1 MPDVNSVRID
11 EATLRNVAAATTAT
25 TATQGA
31 AVASV
36 PRAGQRVDWQNSI
49 LARSDLAYQ
58 LQVEKRRA
66 ERCSDPLSVV
76 LFRYPGTGSDRLA
89 GARKL
94 AMLLLSTKR
103 QTDLVGYVADDV
115 IALVL
120 PHTGSDGASVVAE
133 NASREFDDLRLT
145 VNVATY
151 PDQIFDNLIA
161 FESVGSD
168 SRPLLF
174 DGETVSR
181 PVARMLKRIMDI
193 VGATGLLLLSSPLMV
208 VTAVAVACSSPG
220 PIIFRQAR
228 LGQRGVPFVFH
239 KFRSM
244 HTNADD
250 HIHRDYVGKLIDGRL
265 DEVNQGDA
273 DDPHYKIRSDPRI
286 TRVGRFIRRTS
297 IDELPQL
304 FNVLKGDMS
313 LVGPR
318 PPVPYE
324 VQKYQPW
331 HLARVL
337 DIKPGIT
344 GLWQVE
350 GRSKISFDEMVRLD
364 LRYQR
369 EWSLLLD
376 ITILIKTVAVVLRGE
391 GAD

>member
-1 MPDVNSVRID
+1 MTDLNSASID
-11 EATLRNVAAATTAT
+11 EAGVRS
-25 TATQGA
+25 
-31 AVASV
+31 VASLKKAPQSTGPTPV
-36 PRAGQRVDWQNSI
+36 PRMVRRVDWQHNI
-49 LARSDLAYQ
+49 LDRSDLTYQ

-66 ERCSDPLSVV
+66 ERCRDPLSVV
-76 LFRYPGTGSDRLA
+76 LFRYPGTGSDRFA

-94 AMLLLSTKR
+94 AVLLLSTKR
-103 QTDLVGYVADDV
+103 ETDLVGYVADNV

-120 PHTGSDGASVVAE
+120 PHTCAHGASVVAG
-133 NASREFDDLRLT
+133 NASREFGDPRLT
-145 VNVATY
+145 VETATY
-151 PDQIFDNLIA
+151 PDQIF
-161 FESVGSD
+161 ESLVSSEAVGAESQ
-168 SRPLLF
+168 PLLL
-174 DGETVSR
+174 DGATQSR
-181 PVARMLKRIMDI
+181 PVARMFKRIADI
-193 VGATGLLLLSSPLMV
+193 VGAAGLLVLASPFMV
-208 VTAVAVACSSPG
+208 ATALAIAATSPG
-220 PIIFRQAR
+220 PVIFRQAR
-228 LGQRGVPFVFH
+228 LGQRGVPFVFY

-244 HTNADD
+244 HTDADD
-250 HIHRDYVGKLIDGRL
+250 QIHREYVGKLIDGRL
-265 DEVNQGDA
+265 DEVNQGGA
-273 DDPHYKIRSDPRI
+273 EDPHYKIKADPRV
-286 TRVGRFIRRTS
+286 TRVGRFIRKTS

-350 GRSKISFDEMVRLD
+350 GRSKVSFDEMVRLD

-369 EWSLLLD
+369 EWSLWLD
-376 ITILIKTVAVVLRGE
+376 VKILIKTVAVVLRGE

>member
-1 MPDVNSVRID
+1 
-11 EATLRNVAAATTAT
+11 
-25 TATQGA
+25 
-31 AVASV
+31 
-36 PRAGQRVDWQNSI
+36 
-49 LARSDLAYQ
+49 

-66 ERCSDPLSVV
+66 ERCRDPLSVV

-94 AMLLLSTKR
+94 AVLLLSTKR
-103 QTDLVGYVADDV
+103 ETDLVGYVADNM

-120 PHTGSDGASVVAE
+120 PHTCAHGASIVAG
-133 NASREFDDLRLT
+133 NASREFGDPRPAVET
-145 VNVATY
+145 ATY
-151 PDQIFDNLIA
+151 PDQIFDSLISSEA
-161 FESVGSD
+161 VGAESQ
-168 SRPLLF
+168 PLLL
-174 DGETVSR
+174 DGAKESR
-181 PVARMLKRIMDI
+181 PVERMFKRIADI
-193 VGATGLLLLSSPLMV
+193 VGAAGLLVLASPLMIA
-208 VTAVAVACSSPG
+208 TAIAVAATSRG
-220 PIIFRQAR
+220 PVIFRQAR
-228 LGQRGVPFVFH
+228 LGQRGVPFVFY

-244 HTNADD
+244 HTDADD
-250 HIHRDYVGKLIDGRL
+250 QIHRDYVGKLIDGRL
-265 DEVNQGDA
+265 DEVNQGGA
-273 DDPHYKIRSDPRI
+273 EDPHYKIKADPRV
-286 TRVGRFIRRTS
+286 TRVGRFIRKSS

-331 HLARVL
+331 HLSRVL

-350 GRSKISFDEMVRLD
+350 GRSKVSFDEMVRLD

-369 EWSLLLD
+369 EWSPWLD
-376 ITILIKTVAVVLRGE
+376 VKILIKTVAVVLRGE

>member
-1 MPDVNSVRID
+1 MPELRLASIDEVGVRI
-11 EATLRNVAAATTAT
+11 
-25 TATQGA
+25 
-31 AVASV
+31 VAS
-36 PRAGQRVDWQNSI
+36 PKNAHADTGPP
-49 LARSDLAYQ
+49 LARRAFRRIDSYHNILDRGDLTYQ

-66 ERCSDPLSVV
+66 ERCRDPLSVV

-94 AMLLLSTKR
+94 AVLLLSTKR
-103 QTDLVGYVADDV
+103 ETDLVGYVADNM

-120 PHTGSDGASVVAE
+120 PHTCAHGASIVAG
-133 NASREFDDLRLT
+133 NASREFGDPRPAVET
-145 VNVATY
+145 ATY
-151 PDQIFDNLIA
+151 PDQIFDSLISSEA
-161 FESVGSD
+161 VGAESQ
-168 SRPLLF
+168 PLLL
-174 DGETVSR
+174 DGAKESR
-181 PVARMLKRIMDI
+181 PVERMFKRIADI
-193 VGATGLLLLSSPLMV
+193 VGAAGLLVLASPLMI
-208 VTAVAVACSSPG
+208 VTAIAVAATSRG
-220 PIIFRQAR
+220 PVIFRQAR
-228 LGQRGVPFVFH
+228 LGQRGVPFVFY

-244 HTNADD
+244 HTDADD
-250 HIHRDYVGKLIDGRL
+250 QIHRDYVGKLIDGRL
-265 DEVNQGDA
+265 DEVNQGGA
-273 DDPHYKIRSDPRI
+273 EDPHYKIKADPRV
-286 TRVGRFIRRTS
+286 TRVGRFIRKSS

-304 FNVLKGDMS
+304 FNVLKGEMS

-350 GRSKISFDEMVRLD
+350 GRSKVSFDEMVRLD

-369 EWSLLLD
+369 EWSPWLD
-376 ITILIKTVAVVLRGE
+376 VKILIKTVAVVLRGE

>member
-1 MPDVNSVRID
+1 MADVTSASIDQGDVRG
-11 EATLRNVAAATTAT
+11 VAAPTRAGR
-25 TATQGA
+25 GA
-31 AVASV
+31 VLASV
-36 PRAGQRVDWQNSI
+36 PKAALRVVRQDGV
-49 LARSDLAYQ
+49 LASSDLAYQ

-66 ERCSDPLSVV
+66 ERCSDPLSVI
-76 LFRYPGTGSDRLA
+76 LFRYAGTGSDRLV
-89 GARKL
+89 GVRKL
-94 AMLLLSTKR
+94 AVFLLATKR
-103 QTDLVGYVADDV
+103 ETDLVGYVADDA

-120 PHTGSDGASVVAE
+120 PHTCPHGAGVVAG
-133 NASREFDDLRLT
+133 NASKEFGDPKLT
-145 VNVATY
+145 VETATY
-151 PDQIFDNLIA
+151 PDQIFESLIA
-161 FESVGSD
+161 SQSVGSD
-168 SRPLLF
+168 SQPLLL
-174 DGETVSR
+174 DGATESR
-181 PVARMLKRIMDI
+181 PVARMLKRIMDL
-193 VGATGLLLLSSPLMV
+193 VGALVLLVVLSPVMAATAL
-208 VTAVAVACSSPG
+208 AVALTSPG

-228 LGQRGVPFVFH
+228 LGRRGAPFVFY

-244 HTNADD
+244 YTNADD
-250 HIHRDYVGKLIDGRL
+250 QIHRDYVRRLIEGRL

-273 DDPHYKIRSDPRI
+273 DDPHYKIKSDPRV
-286 TRVGRFIRRTS
+286 TRVGRFIRKTS

-318 PPVPYE
+318 PPLPYE

-350 GRSKISFDEMVRLD
+350 GRSKVSFDDMVRLD

-369 EWSLLLD
+369 EWSLLTD
-376 ITILIKTVAVVLRGE
+376 IRILLKTVGVVLRRE